1 MNRINIVLLI
11 GIAITTILV
20 PAAFTQTREVQKL
33 SNQPKLQVQIRPLN
47 VKPGLWETTTTY
59 KRSGAPPVSPE
70 MLSRLTPE
78 QRARLEQRMSANSGG
93 STNTATDQHCV
104 TKEDVEKAD
113 FGQGKGE
120 CTYSIETSTSTQGK
134 GSYSCDVEGMKVN
147 GDLEITAPDPEH
159 IKGTSHGSL
168 NGGGR
173 TMNVESTFTSK
184 FLSAS
189 CGSVK

>member
-11 GIAITTILV
+11 GITISVIL
-20 PAAFTQTREVQKL
+20 AHLASSQTREVQTVP
-33 SNQPKLQVQIRPLN
+33 NQSKLQIQPLN
-47 VKPGLWETTTTY
+47 VKPGLWETTTTL

-70 MLSRLTPE
+70 TLARLTAE
-78 QRARLEQRMSANSGG
+78 QRARLEQRMNANSGG
-93 STNTATDQHCV
+93 STNTATEQHCV

-134 GSYSCDVEGMKVN
+134 GSYSCDVEGMRVN
-147 GDLEITAPDPEH
+147 GNLEITAPDPEH
-159 IKGTSHGSL
+159 IKGSSHGSL

-189 CGSVK
+189 CGNVK